1 MAEKTMTVSRI
12 AAPVQMPKLKRVA
25 AYARV
30 STGKDAMLH
39 SLAAQV
45 SYYSDLIQRNPE
57 WEYAGVYADENYSGT
72 RDTRPEFQR
81 LLKDCRD
88 GKIDMILVKSISRF
102 ARNTVTLLETVR
114 ILKEMGISVYFEEQ
128 KIDTLSGDGELM
140 LSILASFF
148 QEESRNVSENC
159 KWRVRKKF
167 EQGIPT
173 GFQMYGYDVRNGV
186 FTIIPEEAEVVR
198 RIFRMYLDGMGSV
211 RIMKTLIAE
220 GVPAPEGGL
229 WNASV
234 IMMMLKNEKYAGDLL
249 LQKFFTNNHIEKK
262 QCFNRGELPQY
273 FVEGNHEPIIDRE
286 TFDAVQAEIAQRRAM
301 DIVNGGKKAADD
313 AEDYLPELE
322 EQKLSD
328 LPLGKYIHCG
338 ICGKKYRRKIT
349 RMGTPYAAPI
359 WICGTFSFRGKA
371 YCASKQIPEKILIDL
386 IAGVLGIDSSL
397 TDTEAL
403 DRIHHIEMHPDNR
416 VQFVFQD
423 GYAEDHFWKDHSR
436 KDSWDAEKRK
446 KAAEKTKVQHQ
457 KRKER
462 DAE

>member
-1 MAEKTMTVSRI
+1 MTVSRI

>member
-1 MAEKTMTVSRI
+1 MTVSRI
-12 AAPVQMPKLKRVA
+12 APPVMMPKLKRVA

-30 STGKDAMLH
+30 STGKDTMLH
-39 SLAAQV
+39 SLAMQV
-45 SYYSDLIQRNPE
+45 SYYSELIQRNPE
-57 WEYAGVYADENYSGT
+57 WEYAGVYADEGLTGT
-72 RDTRPEFQR
+72 KENRPEFQR
-81 LLKDCRD
+81 LLQDCRD

-167 EQGIPT
+167 EQGEPT
-173 GFQMYGYDVRNGV
+173 GFRMYGYDVKNGV
-186 FTIIPEEAEVVR
+186 FTIIAEEAEVVR

>member
-1 MAEKTMTVSRI
+1 MSEKAMTVSRI
-12 AAPVQMPKLKRVA
+12 APPVMMPKLKRVA

-30 STGKDAMLH
+30 STGKDTMLH
-39 SLAAQV
+39 SLAMQV
-45 SYYSDLIQRNPE
+45 SYYSELIQRNPE
-57 WEYAGVYADENYSGT
+57 WEYAGVYADEGLTGT
-72 RDTRPEFQR
+72 KENRPEFQR
-81 LLKDCRD
+81 LLQDCRD

-167 EQGIPT
+167 EQGEPT
-173 GFQMYGYDVRNGV
+173 GFRMYGYDVKNGV
-186 FTIIPEEAEVVR
+186 FTIIAEEAEVVR